1 MTHQALD
8 EIGDVLVTINV
19 DTVRSIPG
27 DTTED
32 DIGFCYDTLLVE
44 HIHMVTPSLTQ
55 EESRY

>member
-1 MTHQALD
+1 MHQALD
-8 EIGDVLVTINV
+8 EIGGFLVTINV

-27 DTTED
+27 DKMEEN
-32 DIGFCYDTLLVE
+32 IGFCYDKLLVE